1 MQKNYYSINTLDTI
15 GTARIASWSATTGNN
30 YANNNGNPPYNT
42 DPYLTNTSTSAI
54 VYKLNGATG
63 RQTGL
68 GITLKVM
75 SGDVVDVYAKSFWHN
90 NGAINNGYPIGW
102 GAPIAAFLNAFAA
115 TPAVTGV
122 LHGSASGIVANA
134 STGDMS
140 TLKYL
145 LDTAKPI
152 STSYPNASI
161 NWILFDEQFHPI
173 KSGSGFDLINTTA
186 DAVKSH
192 HGVVNIGK
200 NGYLY
205 VYASNYSNT
214 DVFFDNVQLID
225 TRSPLLETTNYYPF
239 GLTMAGISSKS
250 AGKLENRIRYNGK
263 ELQSKEFSDG
273 SGLEWTDYGAR
284 MYDGQIGRFLSID
297 PAIENYKSFSAY
309 MYGANN
315 PVRFVDIYGLGPGD
329 RIKKAESFIGTKY
342 SQKDGLNT
350 GKELRTGNTQAAFEY
365 IDCSELV
372 CRTMAADGITTDV
385 RQMATGDLVNFLSD
399 DDKFITSKDEPKAGD
414 IFLWRSDGH
423 GHTGIV
429 EKVDEDGTIHTIEA
443 YGTKEGTGRFERK
456 LSQFTNH
463 KGWKGFFRPVVETPD
478 GKLDEK
484 KKDEKDEKIEDKKAD
499 PIKVTVK
506 TGTST
511 TQTTIDPNEIH
522 SWSDFVRELN
532 SWFNW
537 H

>member
-1 MQKNYYSINTLDTI
+1 
-15 GTARIASWSATTGNN
+15 
-30 YANNNGNPPYNT
+30 
-42 DPYLTNTSTSAI
+42 
-54 VYKLNGATG
+54 
-63 RQTGL
+63 
-68 GITLKVM
+68 M
-75 SGDVVDVYAKSFWHN
+75 SGDQLNVSVDYFYTATNADNSGASGLNSF
-90 NGAINNGYPIGW
+90 INNLASVINGSD
-102 GAPIAAFLNAFAA
+102 
-115 TPAVTGV
+115 AVSQG
-122 LHGSASGIVANA
+122 LKSASSTIVSGLSTSSTVSTFFAPENA
-134 STGDMS
+134 STGG
-140 TLKYL
+140 TNAPPKAYL
-145 LDTAKPI
+145 HVL
-152 STSYPNASI
+152 
-161 NWILFDEQFHPI
+161 LFDERFGFDNTNSFVQQVSYSPNTAGTI
-173 KSGSGFDLINTTA
+173 TKALLNVVKSGYAYIYFSNE
-186 DAVKSH
+186 S
-192 HGVVNIGK
+192 NEM
-200 NGYLY
+200 
-205 VYASNYSNT
+205 VY
-214 DVFFDNVQLID
+214 FDNFKLSQV
-225 TRSPLLETTNYYPF
+225 RGPLLEETHYYPF

-250 AGKLENRIRYNGK
+250 AGKLENRIKYNGK

-297 PAIENYKSFSAY
+297 LAIENYKSFSAY